1 MRPTKLILGLAACAL
16 ALACN
21 SPAQTTNSAG
31 TAAASAS
38 PVAQAAG
45 GEVITHAGAGLRF
58 DVPAGWKSEADGER
72 YDLESGDGEIVVTFW
87 VPAEAQFEDAA
98 RAIGEELSRQIE
110 DLEFDGEPREDTHNG
125 MGHVAITGSG
135 KSEGKEVAFSADL
148 LQAAKPVIVLTFGP
162 RDAFRKHRDDYSRL
176 VSSIKKVG

>member
-16 ALACN
+16 ALACD
-21 SPAQTTNSAG
+21 SPAPATNPAG

-38 PVAQAAG
+38 PVAQG
-45 GEVITHAGAGLRF
+45 GEFITHTGAGLRF
-58 DVPAGWKSEADGER
+58 DIPAGWKAEADGER
-72 YDLESGDGEIVVTFW
+72 YDLESADGEIVVTFW

-98 RAIGEELSRQIE
+98 RAVGEELSRQIE
-110 DLEFDGEPREDTHNG
+110 DLKFDGEPREDTHNG

-148 LQAAKPVIVLTFGP
+148 LQATKPVIVLTFGP

-176 VSSIKKVG
+176 VNSIKKIG